1 MAFDKVSIPTGTP
14 NTNISSEH
22 PLADGEA
29 LGVVKGER
37 DALIRIGS
45 RRLGVPDSSIRGI
58 LEYAS
63 LPRLQGLMDRLLE
76 VESWQELLAA

>member
-1 MAFDKVSIPTGTP
+1 MIEASKTYQEI
-14 NTNISSEH
+14 
-22 PLADGEA
+22 LAHGEA
-29 LGVVKGER
+29 LGVVKGGR

-45 RRLGVPDSSIRGI
+45 RRLGDPDASIRGI
-58 LEYAS
+58 LEYAA